1 MRLEFDAKVSR
12 LEQLERYAKA
22 KQPGRKH
29 NKRPGVRASERAR
42 QRQKQLNALS
52 QSRRKERNA
61 KVAAYWRGE
70 LDEHPK

>member
-12 LEQLERYAKA
+12 LEQLDRYAKA

-29 NKRPGVRASERAR
+29 DKRPGVRASERAR
-42 QRQKQLNALS
+42 RHQMQSNALKLA
-52 QSRRKERNA
+52 RKKERSA